1 MLLLCA
7 LIWGIGITI
16 QSISGE
22 SLGVFTVLTFK
33 AAGGFVLVP
42 FIFILKEK
50 ITKETLIGGFLNGLT
65 AAIGNIFQQIGIVN
79 STIGKSSFI
88 TSLYMIFVP
97 IIGLLFGKKIKKH
110 VWLAV
115 FIAIVGTYL
124 LCLSETLK
132 IQFGDISLLICAFV
146 FGLQIIIIEK
156 YANKVEPISFT
167 CVQAFV
173 MIIITSTIM
182 FIVEKPSLIDIK
194 DNWFLLFYVGIF
206 SFGLGCII
214 QNLFQRY
221 VEATVAGI
229 IMSFES
235 VFGVLGGLLILNQT
249 LTMKEFI
256 GCALIL
262 GAIIIA
268 QRE

>member
-1 MLLLCA
+1 MLLLCS

-33 AAGGFVLVP
+33 AAGGLALIP
-42 FIFILKEK
+42 FIFIFKEK
-50 ITKETLIGGFLNGLT
+50 ITKYTLIGGFLNGLT
-65 AAIGNIFQQIGIVN
+65 AAIGNIFQQTGIVN

-97 IIGLLFGKKIKKH
+97 LIGLCFGKKVKKH

-115 FIAIVGTYL
+115 FLAIIGTYL
-124 LCLSETLK
+124 LCLSETFK
-132 IQFGDISLLICAFV
+132 VQFGDVSLLIGAIF
-146 FGLQIIIIEK
+146 FALQIIVIEK
-156 YANKVEPISFT
+156 YANKVDPISFT
-167 CVQAFV
+167 CVQALV
-173 MIIITSTIM
+173 MITITSTIM
-182 FIVEKPSLIDIK
+182 FFVEKPSLAQIK
-194 DNWFLLFYVGIF
+194 GNWFLLFYVAIF
-206 SFGLGCII
+206 SFGLGCIV

-249 LTMKEFI
+249 LSMKEFI